1 MNPTPPK
8 ARRRLDPTVFLKNN
22 FNRDI
27 WVYGGVVAAFWAAF
41 AALTFTSAHLAQEGF
56 SSSAVGGIMAIAS
69 VLGIV
74 SSAIIGNITD
84 KIGSPRKMMIFC
96 AVVSAVFYAFVPM
109 LLGVKFAGVSLGV
122 IFIFLWSAFSKPMQG
137 LCDGWVVSA
146 ADKRRTFVYGA
157 VRYFGSISYALA
169 CIAFGAIVKRT
180 GTQSFT
186 FWSYGL
192 LCLPLIA
199 LALTLRGDD
208 APKEAVAK
216 IAEKKK
222 GASYGVGAAMKNYY
236 FVMFL
241 ICHCF
246 ICLPMMCS
254 ATFVPYKLAEIGA
267 SDSLGNVTAIRALME
282 VPMLLGG
289 SRIVRKFGIKKLFI
303 FDMILFLASQLVFLF
318 ARNAAAITLAMMLMG
333 TAYGAHLLGQVNYVY
348 RITPPEAAS
357 SAQSLSV
364 SFSLVASVAAS
375 LVGGVII
382 EAFGTSGLYVVL
394 FCLEAFA
401 LLLFLITYPLGRLL
415 KKPEPDLSHI
425 V

>member
-1 MNPTPPK
+1 MKTTSPK
-8 ARRRLDPTVFLKNN
+8 TRRPFAPAVFLKNN
-22 FNRDI
+22 FNHDI
-27 WVYGGVVAAFWAAF
+27 WLYGGVEAAFWAAF
-41 AALTFTSAHLAQEGF
+41 AALAFTSAYLAQEGF
-56 SSSAVGGIMAIAS
+56 KSSTVGVIMAVIS

-74 SSAIIGNITD
+74 FSTIIGNITD
-84 KIGSPRKMMIFC
+84 KIGSPRKVLIFC
-96 AVVSAVFYAFVPM
+96 AVVSSVFYAFVPM
-109 LLGVKFAGVSLGV
+109 LLGVKFAGISLGV
-122 IFIFLWSAFSKPMQG
+122 VFIFLWAAFSRPMQG
-137 LCDGWVVSA
+137 LCEGWVVSA
-146 ADKRRTFVYGA
+146 ADKRRTFVFGA
-157 VRYFGSISYALA
+157 VRYFGSISYALV
-169 CIAFGAIVKRT
+169 CIIFGAIVKRV

-186 FWSYGL
+186 FWSYGI

-199 LALTLRGDD
+199 LALSLRGDD
-208 APKEAVAK
+208 KPKEAGAK
-216 IAEKKK
+216 KEKKK

-246 ICLPMMCS
+246 ICLPMNCS
-254 ATFVPYKLAEIGA
+254 TTFVPYKLAEIGA
-267 SDSLGNVTAIRALME
+267 SDALGNVTAIRALME

-289 SRIVRKFGIKKLFI
+289 SWIVRKFGIKKLFI

-318 ARNAAAITLAMMLMG
+318 AKSAAAITLAMMLMG

-348 RITPPEAAS
+348 RITPHEAVA

-382 EAFGTSGLYVVL
+382 EAFGTSGMYIVL

-401 LLLFLITYPLGRLL
+401 LLLFLVTYPLGRLL